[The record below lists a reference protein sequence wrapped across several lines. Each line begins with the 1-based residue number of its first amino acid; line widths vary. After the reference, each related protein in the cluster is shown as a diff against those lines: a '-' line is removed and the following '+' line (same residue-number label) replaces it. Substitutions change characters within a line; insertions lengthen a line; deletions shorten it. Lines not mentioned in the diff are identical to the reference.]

1 MTRWSPFFPAKAMTR
16 RHWHIGWVVRVIE
29 LYLTVDT
36 EVILRSIASMML
48 SDAPGPE
55 VLAEPLPVAD

>member
-1 MTRWSPFFPAKAMTR
+1 MTRGSPYFPARSMTR
-16 RHWHIGWVVRVIE
+16 RHWHIGWLVRVIE
-29 LYLTVDT
+29 LYLTMDT

-48 SDAPGPE
+48 Q